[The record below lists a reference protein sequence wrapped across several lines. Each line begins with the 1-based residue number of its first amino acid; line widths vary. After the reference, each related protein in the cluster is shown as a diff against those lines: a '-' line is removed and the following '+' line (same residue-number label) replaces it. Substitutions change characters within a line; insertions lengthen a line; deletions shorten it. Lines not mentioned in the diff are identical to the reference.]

1 MGGILQDNLV
11 LSTDYVNS
19 PPWRVSKAN
28 VLGVSPSSK
37 RKVLSSMRAR
47 PYETNVSI
55 STTTHLPP
63 PPTKLTLSCH
73 QLNVLGLGEG
83 QVCSCSDTDIDGL
96 YVQSGPYSLK

>member
-11 LSTDYVNS
+11 LSTDNVNS

-37 RKVLSSMRAR
+37 RRVLSSMCAR

-55 STTTHLPP
+55 
-63 PPTKLTLSCH
+63 
-73 QLNVLGLGEG
+73 
-83 QVCSCSDTDIDGL
+83 
-96 YVQSGPYSLK
+96 